1 MSRDELSVVLGG
13 AGFLG
18 SHLTEALVARGE
30 RVRVFDLQNAD
41 LVNLDEVPGDWE
53 FLGGDFINTD
63 DIREA
68 VEGATTVYHLVSTTI
83 PATSSRNPVY
93 DVETNLVP
101 TLHLLEA
108 ARAAGVRRIVFF
120 SSGGTV
126 YGRPQRLPIAEDHPT
141 EPQVSYGVI
150 KLAIEKYLEIY
161 RRRHGLSYRV
171 LRLANPYGP
180 RQDPDGAQGAA
191 AVFLGRAHA
200 GEPIEIWGDGS
211 VVRDYLYV
219 GDAVKGILAAVS
231 DAADD
236 GIYNLGSGRGVS
248 LNDLVA
254 MIREVAGREV
264 PVDYRPGRS
273 FDVQENVLDIG
284 KARAAL
290 GWEPG
295 TGLRE
300 GLDLTWRWLDG
311 GEQG

>member
-1 MSRDELSVVLGG
+1 MASGSELSVVLGG

-18 SHLTEALVARGE
+18 SHLTEALVARG
-30 RVRVFDLQNAD
+30 RPVRVFDLQNAD
-41 LVNLDEVPGDWE
+41 LINLEEVPGDWE
-53 FLGGDFINTD
+53 FVGGDFINAED
-63 DIREA
+63 VRHA
-68 VEGATTVYHLVSTTI
+68 VEGAHTVFHLVSTTI

-101 TLHLLEA
+101 TLHLLDA
-108 ARAAGVRRIVFF
+108 ARAAGAERIVFL

-161 RRRHGLSYRV
+161 RRLHGLSYHV

-191 AVFLGRAHA
+191 SVFLGRAHA
-200 GEPIEIWGDGS
+200 GEPIEIWGDGN

-219 GDAVKGILAAVS
+219 GDAVAGILAAE
-231 DAADD
+231 DAPD

-264 PVDYRPGRS
+264 AVDYRPGRA
-273 FDVQENVLDIG
+273 FDVPENVLDTA
-284 KARAAL
+284 KARAKL
-290 GWEPG
+290 GWEPKVD
-295 TGLRE
+295 LRE
-300 GLDLTWRWLDG
+300 GLARTWRWLDG
-311 GEQG
+311 GGQG